1 MYCKSHIQA
10 EARRFIQNVTDLECV
25 VVKVENPFQAL
36 IAAVYRPP
44 QFSLERFLPN
54 LTNLLD
60 SLAIMNHQP
69 VIVCGDF
76 NEDLLCKGK
85 KAIRE
90 LFQSRGYAQVITA
103 ATTEGQTLLDHIYI
117 SQPHTC
123 LQSGVLQTYYS
134 YHSPVYCVLTL

>member
-1 MYCKSHIQA
+1 MFTHSRHVSYSNYPDMAKKDGGGVAVYCQSLIQA
-10 EARRFIQNVTDLECV
+10 EAQRFIQNVTDLECV

-36 IAAVYRPP
+36 IAAVYGPP

-76 NEDLLCKGK
+76 NENLLCKGK
-85 KAIRE
+85 KAICE
-90 LFQSRGYAQVITA
+90 MFQSRGSAQLISA
-103 ATTEGQTLLDHIYI
+103 ATIEGQTLLDHI
-117 SQPHTC
+117 
-123 LQSGVLQTYYS
+123 
-134 YHSPVYCVLTL
+134 